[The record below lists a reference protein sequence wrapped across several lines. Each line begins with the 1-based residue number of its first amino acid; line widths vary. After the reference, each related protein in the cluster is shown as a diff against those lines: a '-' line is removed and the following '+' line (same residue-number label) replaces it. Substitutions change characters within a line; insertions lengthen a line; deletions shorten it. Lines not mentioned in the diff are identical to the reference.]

1 MIKNQKSHISI
12 SSNEYSDNSLD
23 KNKNKKQSLNN
34 INLEQ
39 YLNKLILISLKHKKF
54 LERNDYFYS
63 QLKRQTNIKK
73 VKLKLTPF
81 QKYEKFKM
89 ISKKIKLNKTKNKY
103 PLNTKKYPNKINTL
117 LTTKNYKIKNKIYEN
132 NSNNPVNHYSNS
144 NYIIN
149 NKPIFNKTKLYIN
162 SIDTNNNFYPNLKI
176 KKNKYSHLSYDST
189 INAMNKNKNKIILIL
204 TSQNEKLSIELENI
218 INRDSQLLHTLGRDT
233 YLRAVQYENKNV
245 IDSSLNHLN
254 GFTQIKKKENDYDK
268 NANDIKLKD
277 INYRV
282 NFNELGNNPVP
293 AESTRNKTGLKLNMQ
308 YTSSFGEDLDQRK

>member
-12 SSNEYSDNSLD
+12 SSNECSDNSLD

-34 INLEQ
+34 KNLEQ

-89 ISKKIKLNKTKNKY
+89 ITKKIKLNKSKNKY

-117 LTTKNYKIKNKIYEN
+117 LTTKNYNLLKNKTYDN
-132 NSNNPVNHYSNS
+132 NCNNLLNPYS

-149 NKPIFNKTKLYIN
+149 NKPVFNKTKLYIN

-176 KKNKYSHLSYDST
+176 KKNKYSHLSYDNT
-189 INAMNKNKNKIILIL
+189 INTMNVNKDKMCQTFRYKTAFRPLNKRIESSNIYNISKGKRSVGIL
-204 TSQNEKLSIELENI
+204 TSAVRPLKIANLKSRNRRMVGLPTIKNYSNKSPIPLI
-218 INRDSQLLHTLGRDT
+218 CMDDSKFINKIMT
-233 YLRAVQYENKNV
+233 
-245 IDSSLNHLN
+245 
-254 GFTQIKKKENDYDK
+254 
-268 NANDIKLKD
+268 
-277 INYRV
+277 NY
-282 NFNELGNNPVP
+282 
-293 AESTRNKTGLKLNMQ
+293 K
-308 YTSSFGEDLDQRK
+308 